1 MAELTSR
8 LRLRLRQVA
17 EKQQLQIDR
26 LVGESGPLIR
36 GSFGTR
42 ARVCGNPGCRC
53 ARGELHESKYLT
65 ASDVG
70 TNRQIH
76 VPAAEEMDV
85 QQGVERYRKF
95 REMRA
100 ELVDINKEGLKLAE
114 QLGLSLLKPYPPGN
128 PLPPPKRRGRPK
140 GGRGTSR

>member
-1 MAELTSR
+1 MTELTSR

-17 EKQQLQIDR
+17 EKHQLQIDR
-26 LVGESGPLIR
+26 LIGEVGPLIR
-36 GSFGTR
+36 GTFGIR

-65 ASDVG
+65 ASDGG

-76 VPAAEEMDV
+76 IPAAEEMAV

-95 REMRA
+95 RKMRTELA
-100 ELVDINKEGLKLAE
+100 EIAKEGLQLSE

-140 GGRGTSR
+140 AGRGTSR

>member
-26 LVGESGPLIR
+26 LVGEPGPLIR

-65 ASDVG
+65 ASDG
-70 TNRQIH
+70 GANRQIH
-76 VPAAEEMDV
+76 VRAAEEMDV

-100 ELVDINKEGLKLAE
+100 ELAEIAKEELKLAE

-140 GGRGTSR
+140 AGRGTSR